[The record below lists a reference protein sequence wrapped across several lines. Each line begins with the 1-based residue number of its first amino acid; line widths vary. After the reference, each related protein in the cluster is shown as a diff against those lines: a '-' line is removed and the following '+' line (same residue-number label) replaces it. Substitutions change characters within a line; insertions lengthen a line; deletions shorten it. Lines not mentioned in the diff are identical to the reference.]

1 MSDADAKSTLESDS
15 LTIPGQWNIAYQYA
29 AGKTATR
36 FFLALRDHEKIYGTH
51 CPSCNRILVPP
62 RSFCERC
69 FVKTDG
75 WQEVGPEGSVVTF
88 AISHRR
94 SPGIDRDPPYMVALI
109 RLDGAS
115 TNLIHFVEG
124 CDYTDPEKL
133 LKRVRAGL
141 RVRARFL
148 PAGER
153 KGHIFDI
160 QSFVA
165 ATEQNNNLS
174 VRSK

>member
-1 MSDADAKSTLESDS
+1 MNDPDVKLTAKEQP

-36 FFLALRDHEKIYGTH
+36 FFLALRDNERIYGTQ
-51 CPSCNRILVPP
+51 CSSCNRILVPP
-62 RSFCERC
+62 RSFCDRC

-75 WQEVGPEGSVVTF
+75 WLEVGPEGYVVTF
-88 AISHRR
+88 AISQRR
-94 SPGIDRDPPYMVALI
+94 SPGIDREPPYMVALI

-124 CDYTDPEKL
+124 CDFTDPEQL

-141 RVRARFL
+141 RVRAKFL
-148 PAGER
+148 PLSQR

-165 ATEQNNNLS
+165 L
-174 VRSK
+174 